1 MEGVHSHSQR
11 QLVVSLGIALNFFFP
26 FFYSPNGRK
35 LRSTVE
41 LERYLYENPGLQ
53 CDRDVTNCVQYKV
66 S

>member
-1 MEGVHSHSQR
+1 MTPGGQFR
-11 QLVVSLGIALNFFFP
+11 YYTKLFFS